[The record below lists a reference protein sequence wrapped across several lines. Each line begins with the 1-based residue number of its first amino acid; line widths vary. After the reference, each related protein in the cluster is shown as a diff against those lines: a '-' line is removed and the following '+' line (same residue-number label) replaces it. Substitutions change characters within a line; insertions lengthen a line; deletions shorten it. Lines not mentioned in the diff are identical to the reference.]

1 VDEHDRVDEV
11 GQGVPHRRTVVS
23 PAKATGLLD
32 RSSAWLE
39 RRNRVIMIVL
49 GLVFGTWFL
58 IKALN
63 GLDVI

>member
-1 VDEHDRVDEV
+1 
-11 GQGVPHRRTVVS
+11 
-23 PAKATGLLD
+23 
-32 RSSAWLE
+32 LE